1 LRPGDIV
8 LMDNLAAH
16 TVDGIAAAFGAL
28 LDQFAA
34 SECERYIQHSGYAR
48 SG

>member
-16 TVDGIAAAFGAL
+16 TVDGIATAFGSL